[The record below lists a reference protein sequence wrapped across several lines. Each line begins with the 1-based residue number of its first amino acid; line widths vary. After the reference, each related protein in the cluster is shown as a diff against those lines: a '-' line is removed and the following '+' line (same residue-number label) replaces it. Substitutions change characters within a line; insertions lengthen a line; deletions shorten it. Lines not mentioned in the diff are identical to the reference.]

1 MAAGILDGF
10 KGCMLCLAIG
20 DALGMP
26 VEGLTAREIRE
37 TLGQVRDMIS
47 PAPDHFHFGLK
58 AGQFTDDTEEALI
71 LAESMLESYGFSGD
85 KFADRMMDWGRSW
98 SLDESLNRGVGLAT
112 KASLESMRSGVS
124 WQESGAR
131 IPTCGS
137 AMRAA
142 PIGLLYHCDLGM
154 VSRYAEL
161 QSICTHCS
169 SAARAASVAVA
180 AGVALGLKNFPK
192 GTILSMSSSLAA
204 RVDRDFSQRLQWVGA
219 LMGMNPD
226 EALETIGNSPEVY
239 ETVPAAFYCFMR
251 FEPEEALVA
260 AASTGGDTDSIAS
273 IAGSLI
279 GASSGTAWIPL
290 RWLSILE
297 EREHIETVASRL
309 AEMSDLLC
317 GEGS

>member
-1 MAAGILDGF
+1 MAAVILEKF

-26 VEGLTAREIRE
+26 VEGLTAKEIRE
-37 TLGQVRDMIS
+37 TVGQVRDMMS

-58 AGQFTDDTEEALI
+58 AGQFTDDTEETLI

-85 KFADRMMDWGRSW
+85 KFAEKMMDWGKSW
-98 SLDESLNRGVGLAT
+98 ALDESLNRGVGLAT
-112 KASLESMRSGVS
+112 KASLAAMRSGIS

-137 AMRAA
+137 AMRVA

-161 QSICTHCS
+161 QSISTHCS

-180 AGVALGLKNFPK
+180 AGVALGLKDFPK
-192 GTILSMSSSLAA
+192 SIIFNMASSLAA
-204 RVDRDFSQRLQWVGA
+204 RVDRDFSQRLQWAGN
-219 LMGMNPD
+219 LLEMNPD
-226 EALETIGNSPEVY
+226 EALEAIGNSPEVY
-239 ETVPAAFYCFMR
+239 ETVPAAFYCYLR
-251 FEPEEALVA
+251 FSPEEAMVA
-260 AASTGGDTDSIAS
+260 AASAGGDTDSIAS

-279 GASSGTAWIPL
+279 GASFGTSWLPQ
-290 RWLSILE
+290 RWLSVLE
-297 EREHIETVASRL
+297 GRENIEAVASCL
-309 AEMSDLLC
+309 AEMSALLC
-317 GEGS
+317 GEGA